1 MATRGRTSAAALATQ
16 SAPIRFDRPGAPGRL
31 SEPQADLWFE
41 IVNRLPADWFAAESL
56 PLLEAYVVAVSTH
69 DRIAVQLK
77 EFKDEWLV
85 DEDGLRRFARLTEID
100 RKSTRLNSSH

>member
-16 SAPIRFDRPGAPGRL
+16 SAPIQFDRPGAPGRL

-69 DRIAVQLK
+69 DRIEVQLK

-85 DEDGLRRFARLTEID
+85 DEDGLRRFPRLPEIQGRTN
-100 RKSTRLNSSH
+100 RKRVG